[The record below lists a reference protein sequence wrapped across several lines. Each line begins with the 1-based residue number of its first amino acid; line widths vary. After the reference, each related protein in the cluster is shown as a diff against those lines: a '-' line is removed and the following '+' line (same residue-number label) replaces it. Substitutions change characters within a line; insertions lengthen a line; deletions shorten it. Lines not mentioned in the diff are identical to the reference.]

1 MVAPRRAKGHQGA
14 ISECLGWAGGL
25 LRELGGKSC
34 LGLEPPVDTARE
46 CGAEPS
52 CQQGG
57 RALPFARWWGSSPS
71 VRPGARITNGASE
84 PESWQTGQ
92 RAF

>member
-34 LGLEPPVDTARE
+34 LGLEPPRGHGPRVW
-46 CGAEPS
+46 S
-52 CQQGG
+52 
-57 RALPFARWWGSSPS
+57 RALLSAGRPGTPLRQVVGKLSICASWGSHHKW
-71 VRPGARITNGASE
+71 G
-84 PESWQTGQ
+84 
-92 RAF
+92 F